1 MKFWCLDCKKEVE
14 EFSDEY
20 HKCKDAEHDIDSEH
34 MFTPSNEEL
43 GIPIKVSTSK
53 HKAPNIERIVKGWF
67 GDTFVESVF
76 IDRVPH
82 LLANVNGEIKYSER
96 FEVDGE
102 IIEPIRKQDSPYKPY
117 EYTKSELDGLI
128 NNPPTKES
136 LLERIKVQIDK
147 YIDTTDNNKTIIQ
160 VDTFLTYCQ
169 DHVNTVHFLYIVG
182 DTESGKSTIGHL
194 LKELG
199 YRIQY
204 QTDLNYAGIY
214 NFYGTKEEACGTI
227 IEDEAQDLGESKEKI
242 RLYKNSY
249 TRGSKQAIVVGKDTA
264 NSKHQE
270 YYATFG
276 FKVFIGEQIPNDKGF
291 RERLVI
297 LRMNTGF
304 PESNI
309 KRPTPEE
316 ERELESLRK
325 DLLFYKVYNI
335 REQLPQ
341 VKTGLTNRDEELF
354 ADVIRIASGTKFEE
368 QARKVVKQYTKERQ
382 DSIHN
387 SLESKIVQLVLDQT
401 DGNYTIESESFWR
414 YLTTEQDLIPGTLDK
429 ESFFSHDFGKITRQ
443 KISPLFTDKFQAQ
456 RDVIQREKKQI
467 TRYTFNPK
475 ILQKFVEKYNIELSI
490 DHPLYQDRPT
500 SGDEKDEL

>member
-1 MKFWCLDCKKEVE
+1 MDRSHLCETCEVVRNPEALDVCK
-14 EFSDEY
+14 
-20 HKCKDAEHDIDSEH
+20 
-34 MFTPSNEEL
+34 EL
-43 GIPIKVSTSK
+43 GHKIDEGDDFKGIETSEQLGLEKSTK
-53 HKAPNIERIVKGWF
+53 KRTPNIERVVKGWF
-67 GDTFVESVF
+67 DDHFVES
-76 IDRVPH
+76 IYMDGTPH
-82 LLANVNGEIKYSER
+82 FLANVNGEIKFSER
-96 FEVDGE
+96 FEIDGL

-117 EYTKSELDGLI
+117 EFTKSELDELI
-128 NNPPTKES
+128 NNPPSKES
-136 LLERIKVQIDK
+136 LLERIEPVIDK
-147 YIDTTDNNKTIIQ
+147 YIDTTKNNKTIIL
-160 VDTFLTYCQ
+160 VDTLLTYFQ

-194 LKELG
+194 MKELG
-199 YRIQY
+199 YRVQY

-227 IEDEAQDLGESKEKI
+227 IEDEAQDLGLNKDKI

-309 KRPTPEE
+309 KRPTLEE
-316 ERELESLRK
+316 KKELESLRK

-341 VKTGLTNRDEELF
+341 VETELVNRDEELF
-354 ADVIRIASGTKFEE
+354 ADVIRIVSGTKYEK
-368 QARKVVKQYTKERQ
+368 QARKVVKHYTKERQ

-387 SLESKIVQLVLDQT
+387 SFESKLMQLILDKTDEKYQIVF
-401 DGNYTIESESFWR
+401 EEFWR
-414 YLTTEQDLIPGTLDK
+414 YLSNEQDTIPGILDK
-429 ESFFSHDFGKITRQ
+429 ETFFSHEHGKITRQ
-443 KISPLFTDKFQAQ
+443 IISPLLTDKFQARKEVII
-456 RDVIQREKKQI
+456 RDKKQI
-467 TRYTFNPK
+467 TRYIFDPK
-475 ILQKFVEKYNIELSI
+475 ILRKFVEKYNIELPI
-490 DHPLYQDRPT
+490 DHQLYQDRPT
-500 SGDEKDEL
+500 LGDSNNEL

>member
-1 MKFWCLDCKKEVE
+1 MSHWCLTCMKYPTSKEYETICKEKN
-14 EFSDEY
+14 
-20 HKCKDAEHDIDSEH
+20 HDIDFED
-34 MFTPSNEEL
+34 MFTPSNKEL
-43 GIPIKVSTSK
+43 GLQTKLKKKIPKV
-53 HKAPNIERIVKGWF
+53 ERVVKGWF
-67 GDTFVESVF
+67 DDHFVESMYM
-76 IDRVPH
+76 DGVPH
-82 LLANVNGEIKYSER
+82 FIANVNGEIKFSER
-96 FEVDGE
+96 FEIDGI
-102 IIEPIRKQDSPYKPY
+102 IIEPIGKQDSPYRPY
-117 EYTKSELDGLI
+117 EFTKSELDELI
-128 NNPPTKES
+128 NNPPSKES
-136 LLERIKVQIDK
+136 LLERIEPVIDK
-147 YIDTTDNNKTIIQ
+147 YIDTTKNNKTIIL
-160 VDTFLTYCQ
+160 VDTLLTYFQ

-194 LKELG
+194 MKELG
-199 YRIQY
+199 YRVQY

-227 IEDEAQDLGESKEKI
+227 IEDEAQDLGLNKDKI

>member
-1 MKFWCLDCKKEVE
+1 MDRSHLCHTCNLVLNPKALEGCKEKG
-14 EFSDEY
+14 
-20 HKCKDAEHDIDSEH
+20 HDIDEGDD
-34 MFTPSNEEL
+34 FKGIETKEQL
-43 GIPIKVSTSK
+43 GLGKVPK
-53 HKAPNIERIVKGWF
+53 NKVPNIERIVKGWV
-67 GDTFVESVF
+67 DDHFVESIYMDGVPYF
-76 IDRVPH
+76 I
-82 LLANVNGEIKYSER
+82 ANVNGEIKFLER
-96 FEVDGE
+96 FEIDGI

-117 EYTKSELDGLI
+117 EFTKSEFDERK
-128 NNPPTKES
+128 NNPPTKENI
-136 LLERIKVQIDK
+136 LERIEPIIDK
-147 YIDTTDNNKTIIQ
+147 YIDTTKNNKIIIL
-160 VDTFLTYCQ
+160 VDTLLTYFQ

-194 LKELG
+194 MKELG
-199 YRIQY
+199 YRVQY

-227 IEDEAQDLGESKEKI
+227 IEDEAQDLGLNKDKI

-304 PESNI
+304 PDANI
-309 KRPTPEE
+309 KRPTSQ
-316 ERELESLRK
+316 ERKELESLRK

-341 VKTGLTNRDEELF
+341 VETGLVNRDEELF
-354 ADVIRIASGTKFEE
+354 ADVIRITSGTKYEE
-368 QARKVVKQYTKERQ
+368 QVRKVVKHYTKERQ

-387 SLESKIVQLVLDQT
+387 SLESKLMQLILDKT
-401 DGNYTIESESFWR
+401 DEKYQIIFEEFWR
-414 YLTTEQDLIPGTLDK
+414 YLSNEQDTIPGSNDK
-429 ESFFSHDFGKITRQ
+429 ETFFSHEYGKITRQ
-443 KISPLFTDKFQAQ
+443 IISPLLTDKFQARKEVII
-456 RDVIQREKKQI
+456 RDKKQI
-467 TRYTFNPK
+467 TRYIFDPK
-475 ILQKFVEKYNIELSI
+475 ILRKFVEKYNIKLPI
-490 DHPLYQDRPT
+490 DHQLYQDRPT
-500 SGDEKDEL
+500 LGDSNNEL